1 MADDNIELNDS
12 FERLLL
18 QSDDEHDSDLM
29 ETIQQD
35 ESDESDSADSESTD
49 GGSDDGSEEW
59 SKNVQK
65 PLRWDFDDGTAGMNM
80 DMVMDCKEPVDY
92 YNLFMNNELIDFI
105 VEETNRYGPT
115 KDSNY
120 LPTNNMEMRKFMAII
135 LQMGYVVLP
144 KLDDYWSSDPA
155 IGGKAIC
162 GGVMTRKR
170 FYSLMRSLHFADNDN
185 NNGSKLYKIEKFV
198 NLFIARCQHLLVP
211 GRDIC
216 IDESMIPFRGRLRF
230 RMYIPSKRH
239 KYGIKIFKLCSNNGY
254 TYNLSIYAG
263 KEDQPRYG
271 SVAERVVLKLMENL
285 LGHGRILY
293 TDNWYTSMNLAK
305 SLLENKTNL
314 VGTARKNR
322 IGFPKHVT
330 SLKLKKGD
338 YVAEQNGDGIMI
350 LKWKDKREVIMLSS
364 IHDGSIT
371 ERGKPA
377 VIVDYNKGKSF
388 NDLSD
393 QLGSYCPYVRKTMKW
408 YLRIFFHIITQ
419 VSIVNALH
427 LYKLHSGKN
436 IKIVQFKR
444 DIVSS
449 ILQLEKPTSSGRKHQ
464 LEKEPGEGTIRKRR
478 CTECYNKLSKEFG
491 ATIARNRAS
500 QIKTRCNFPTYARV
514 LLNGKVGL
522 VPRLADLNHIDLN
535 Q

>member
-155 IGGKAIC
+155 ISGKAIC

-293 TDNWYTSMNLAK
+293 TDNWYTK
-305 SLLENKTNL
+305 
-314 VGTARKNR
+314 
-322 IGFPKHVT
+322 
-330 SLKLKKGD
+330 
-338 YVAEQNGDGIMI
+338 QNGDGIMI

-500 QIKTRCNFPTYARV
+500 QIKTRLFF
-514 LLNGKVGL
+514 
-522 VPRLADLNHIDLN
+522 II
-535 Q
+535 

>member
-155 IGGKAIC
+155 ISGKAIC

-314 VGTARKNR
+314 VGTAEK
-322 IGFPKHVT
+322 IELDF
-330 SLKLKKGD
+330 
-338 YVAEQNGDGIMI
+338 QN
-350 LKWKDKREVIMLSS
+350 
-364 IHDGSIT
+364 T
-371 ERGKPA
+371 
-377 VIVDYNKGKSF
+377 
-388 NDLSD
+388 
-393 QLGSYCPYVRKTMKW
+393 
-408 YLRIFFHIITQ
+408 
-419 VSIVNALH
+419 
-427 LYKLHSGKN
+427 
-436 IKIVQFKR
+436 
-444 DIVSS
+444 
-449 ILQLEKPTSSGRKHQ
+449 
-464 LEKEPGEGTIRKRR
+464 
-478 CTECYNKLSKEFG
+478 
-491 ATIARNRAS
+491 
-500 QIKTRCNFPTYARV
+500 
-514 LLNGKVGL
+514 
-522 VPRLADLNHIDLN
+522 
-535 Q
+535 